1 MQIAIDGPSGAGK
14 STIAKCLSEELGFDY
29 LDTGAMYR
37 GIALGLK
44 RLGIKEY
51 EDTALLKESLSKID
65 LDVIDNKILLDDED
79 VSKEI
84 RNEEIGMLASKVSAY
99 PIVREYLVKLQ
110 REIAEGKDI
119 IMDGRDVG
127 TVILKNA
134 DYKIF
139 LTATLEERTDRRYN
153 QLLEKGIKPNKKEIK
168 KDLKI
173 RDYNDTHR
181 EHSPL
186 KIAEDGIELDCTN
199 LNIKETV
206 KKILDIINLEENK

>member
-14 STIAKCLSEELGFDY
+14 STIAKYLSKELDFDY

-37 GIALGLK
+37 GLALGLK
-44 RLGIKEY
+44 KLGIEEY
-51 EDTALLKESLSKID
+51 NDNSLLNESLSKIK
-65 LDVIDNKILLDDED
+65 LDVKDNKIFLNDKD
-79 VSKEI
+79 VSEEI

-110 REIAEGKDI
+110 RKIAEGKDI

-139 LTATLEERTDRRYN
+139 LTASLEERTNRRYN
-153 QLLEKGIKPNKKEIK
+153 QLLEKGMKPNKEEIK
-168 KDLKI
+168 KDLKL

-181 EHSPL
+181 KHSPL
-186 KIAEDGIELDCTN
+186 KMAEDGIELDCTD
-199 LNIKETV
+199 LSVEETIKE
-206 KKILDIINLEENK
+206 IMNIINLKDNK